1 MNALSRQD
9 LLNRIIWIRGIP
21 PVDFWIR
28 REGMISEFVQKNKL
42 KPIDT
47 LPYEIEGLTG
57 AVEAREEKAALAVRR
72 PAFPGGMRVPH
83 LHFKG
88 SVYVLNEQQ
97 WQAFSG
103 NVIKDLNEKLAKA
116 SVLSF
121 DQVRDIAEGIDKS
134 A

>member
-1 MNALSRQD
+1 M
-9 LLNRIIWIRGIP
+9 
-21 PVDFWIR
+21 
-28 REGMISEFVQKNKL
+28 
-42 KPIDT
+42 
-47 LPYEIEGLTG
+47 TG
-57 AVEAREEKAALAVRR
+57 AVEAREEKAALPVRR

-97 WQAFSG
+97 WHAFSG
-103 NVIKDLNEKLAKA
+103 GVIKDLNEKLAKA

-121 DQVRDIAEGIDKS
+121 DQVRDIAEGIDKF

>member
-28 REGMISEFVQKNKL
+28 REGMIGEFVQKNKL

-47 LPYEIEGLTG
+47 SPYEIGELAG
-57 AVEAREEKAALAVRR
+57 AVEARAEKAALPVRR
-72 PAFPGGMRVPH
+72 PSFPGGMRVPH

-88 SVYVLNEQQ
+88 DVFVLSEQQ
-97 WQAFSG
+97 WHTFSG
-103 NVIKDLNEKLAKA
+103 GVIKDLNEKLAKA

-121 DQVRDIAEGIDKS
+121 DQVRDIAEGIDKF